1 MVRGM
6 FRQLG
11 MAGIYR
17 KENRLDYY
25 NALET
30 YEVRG
35 ELGEFADL
43 VAEL

>member
-1 MVRGM
+1 MRGM

-17 KENRLDYY
+17 KRKSTDYY

-35 ELGEFADL
+35 EFADL